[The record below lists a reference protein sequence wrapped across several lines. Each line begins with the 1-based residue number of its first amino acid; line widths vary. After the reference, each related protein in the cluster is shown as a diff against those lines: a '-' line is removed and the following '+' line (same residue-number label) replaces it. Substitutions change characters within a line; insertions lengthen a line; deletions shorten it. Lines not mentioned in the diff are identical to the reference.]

1 MMTGSLTAL
10 DTIWVLARATPTV
23 NEVFTSAARRA
34 AEKAI
39 RLSVPT
45 SKVLD

>member
-1 MMTGSLTAL
+1 MMMGSLTAL
-10 DTIWVLARATPTV
+10 DTIWALARAPQIV
-23 NEVFTSAARRA
+23 NEVFTSVARRV